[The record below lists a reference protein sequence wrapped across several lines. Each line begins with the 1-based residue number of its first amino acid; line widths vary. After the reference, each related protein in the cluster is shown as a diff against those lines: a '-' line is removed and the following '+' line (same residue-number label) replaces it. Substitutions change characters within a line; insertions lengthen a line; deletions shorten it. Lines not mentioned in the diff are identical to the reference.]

1 MSYDTKNFQQDVIEA
16 SSTIPVLVDFWA
28 AWCGPCRILG
38 PVLEKLAVENKNN
51 WKLVKL
57 NTEEFPDIARRYA
70 IRSIPNVKLFVDG
83 KPVNEFVGALPEPAI
98 RDWLKKAIP
107 GKYDKLLHKA
117 EQLLTEQ
124 KEDEARQLLE
134 EIVSNDPG
142 NEAGRVLLAKT
153 IMYDAPEKATE
164 LVRDIEEHSRLFDI
178 ASSVRTFGRLFS
190 LHSDTS
196 LLPEAETKPLYVSA
210 IESLKAKDFDAALS
224 KFIDVIRNDR
234 YYDDDGS
241 RKAVIAIF
249 KNLGD
254 EHMITVKHRRAFG
267 SALYV

>member
-38 PVLEKLAVENKNN
+38 PVLEKLAAENKDS
-51 WKLVKL
+51 WRLVKL

-83 KPVNEFVGALPEPAI
+83 KPVNEFVGALPEAAI
-98 RDWLKKAIP
+98 REWLKKAIP
-107 GKYDKLLHKA
+107 GKYDKLLRKA
-117 EQLLTEQ
+117 EDLLSEQ

-134 EIVSNDPG
+134 EIVANDPG
-142 NEAGRVLLAKT
+142 NEAARVLLAKT
-153 IMYDAPEKATE
+153 IMYNDPGKAIE
-164 LVRDIEEHSRLFDI
+164 LVRDIEEHSRLYDLV
-178 ASSVRTFGRLFS
+178 SSVKTFGRLFS
-190 LHSDTS
+190 LHADTPQ
-196 LLPEAETKPLYVSA
+196 LPEAETKPLYVSA
-210 IESLKAKDFDAALS
+210 IDSLKAKDFDAALTR
-224 KFIDVIRNDR
+224 FIDVIRSDR

-249 KNLGD
+249 KFLGD